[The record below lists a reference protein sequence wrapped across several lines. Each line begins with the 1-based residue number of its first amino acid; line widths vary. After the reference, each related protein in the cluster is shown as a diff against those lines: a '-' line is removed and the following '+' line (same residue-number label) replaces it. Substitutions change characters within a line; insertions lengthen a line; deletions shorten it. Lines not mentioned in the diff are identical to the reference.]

1 MYNVHFTL
9 NNGIYVQIDGVAM
22 SSPLGPFLEN
32 VFMVQLDSTLVPR
45 LYQHAKK

>member
-1 MYNVHFTL
+1 
-9 NNGIYVQIDGVAM
+9 M
-22 SSPLGPFLEN
+22 SSPLGPFLAN